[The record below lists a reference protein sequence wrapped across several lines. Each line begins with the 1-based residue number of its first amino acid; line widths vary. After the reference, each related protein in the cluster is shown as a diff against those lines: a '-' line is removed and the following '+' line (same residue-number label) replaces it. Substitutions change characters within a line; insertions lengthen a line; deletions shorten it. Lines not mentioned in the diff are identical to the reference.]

1 MYRIL
6 KQLTIFA
13 ALLIFSSHSAA
24 QNTYVPKCNGCH
36 GAISTLS
43 QTGTGSLG
51 ALRAAN
57 NPAYLAF
64 KYNNGMGSLSTIS
77 MVGATATDFTNITN
91 EIGLSSQRIAPTF
104 TSAVPPTTGTVNTP
118 YSHTVTANG
127 APVLVGNLGLGIST
141 IVGATTFTT
150 PAAFRVTSGAL
161 PTGLTLTGSTG
172 AITGTPTVGGLF
184 TGTITANNQIAP
196 AATQNFSINIAK
208 LNQTITF
215 GAQTTPRA
223 FVLNSMFAVNPL
235 PTATSGLTTFTY
247 GTSTGTICSVA
258 GTTVTMLASG
268 TCTITAIQPGNTQ
281 YNATSTASQSVVFAT
296 TPGAP
301 TGVTAMAG
309 NAQATVSFAA
319 PASNG
324 GANITGYTVTS
335 NPAGGVDLNAGT
347 TGLSHTVNNLVN
359 GTPYTFTVR
368 ATNIAGPG
376 AVSVASSSVTPVAP
390 LVIVSVNSR
399 KTHAAAGP
407 FDVLIDH
414 NIASNGL
421 VSVEPR
427 NIGSGHL
434 LVFQFSGTVTVPGSV
449 MTTVGSA
456 SAPLAS
462 GNNVLV
468 TLTNVPDRQRV
479 TVTLSGVNGS
489 AGASATIGFH
499 VGDVSN
505 SRAVNA
511 ADISGVKA
519 RNGQAVN
526 TTTARYDV
534 NLSGVI
540 DGVDVSVVKARS
552 GQVLP

>member
-1 MYRIL
+1 M
-6 KQLTIFA
+6 TVWFSPA
-13 ALLIFSSHSAA
+13 AFA
-24 QNTYVPKCNGCH
+24 QNTFLVKCSGCH
-36 GAISTLS
+36 GTVNVLS
-43 QTGTGSLG
+43 QTGTGSSG

-64 KYNNGMGSLSTIS
+64 KYNNGMGSLSTVS
-77 MVGATATDFTNITN
+77 MIGATAADFTNITN
-91 EIGLSSQRIAPTF
+91 EIGLSTQRIAPSF
-104 TSAVPPTTGTVNTP
+104 TSAAPPSTGTVNTP
-118 YSHTVTANG
+118 YSHTVAATG
-127 APVLVGNLGLGIST
+127 APLLLGNLGLGRT
-141 IVGATTFTT
+141 TVVGLTTFTT
-150 PAAFRVTSGAL
+150 PAAFRVTVGAL
-161 PTGLTLTGSTG
+161 PPGLLLDGATGN
-172 AITGTPTVGGLF
+172 ITGIPTAGGLF

-208 LNQTITF
+208 LTQTISF

-223 FVLNSMFAVNPL
+223 FLLNSTFSVNPL
-235 PTATSGLTTFTY
+235 PTASSGLTTFTY
-247 GTSTGTICSVA
+247 GTSTGAVCNVA
-258 GTTVTMLASG
+258 GTTATMLTAG
-268 TCTITAIQPGNTQ
+268 TCTITAIQPGDTQ
-281 YNATSTASQSVVFAT
+281 YSATSTASQSVVLAT
-296 TPGAP
+296 PPGAP

-309 NAQATVSFAA
+309 NGQATVSFVA
-319 PASNG
+319 PVSNG

-335 NPAGGVDLNAGT
+335 NPAGGVDLNAAT
-347 TGLSHTVNNLVN
+347 TGLTHTVNNLVN

-376 AVSVASSSVTPVAP
+376 AVSVVSSSVTPVAP
-390 LVIVSVNSR
+390 VVIVSVNSR
-399 KTHAAAGP
+399 KTHTAIGP
-407 FDVLIDH
+407 LDVLIDH

-456 SAPLAS
+456 STPIAAS
-462 GNNVLV
+462 DKVLV
-468 TLTNVPDRQRV
+468 TLTNVPDASRV

-489 AGASATIGFH
+489 AGAAATMGFH

-519 RNGQAVN
+519 RATQPVN
-526 TTTARYDV
+526 ATTARYDV

-540 DGVDVSVVKARS
+540 DGADVSAVKARS